1 MAVDNFFIVAGISF
15 VCYIE
20 NMKRLASF
28 AREIT
33 KKEIRLV
40 SCVAIFLAILIL
52 RNFIE
57 QFIALT
63 SPVTPEEAV
72 IELAHNLFFFSLT
85 YLLIWIF
92 ISLVL
97 KTKPQKLA
105 YLFVWSFLLMLLPP
119 LIDMART
126 GGEIFWSFYLLGGP
140 KELFGYFV
148 SIFGNLPSGIVYFG
162 TKITF
167 LLAIGLISAF
177 VFLRTKDWAKT
188 AFSAVGTYIVLF
200 FMGAFPS
207 VFFFVFNFFSGKM
220 AVSDIQGFHIAQFF
234 GASGKLWGINFES
247 LKYAFA
253 WKLDIIYFP
262 FLVLLLSAL
271 FYLISREKLAAVLK
285 NYRYPQV
292 VYHSGLFLAG
302 LGLGIL
308 AYPGNFELT
317 LFSVGAVFALLISVW
332 LAWFAS
338 VVVNDIYDF
347 EIDAIS
353 NPERPLQKG
362 VLQPK
367 EYAELGITCFL
378 LSLLGGL
385 TLGFPFAAL
394 LLAYQILAWF
404 YSAPPYR
411 LKKFPFLATFTSSL
425 ALLMI
430 LFLGYILAAD
440 DQSIHSLSWKISLL
454 LLIAYTISLPIKDF
468 KDIAGDKAG
477 EIWTVPVIF
486 GEKKG
491 RLIVAANLF
500 ISYMLSVFF
509 LNELNLFLWAV
520 IFGTLTFLVVNSPKI
535 KPRQLFWPVLGL
547 VFVYGVILVRVV
559 FL

>member
-1 MAVDNFFIVAGISF
+1 MGVDNFFMFAGMIF

-20 NMKRLASF
+20 TMKRLAIF
-28 AREIT
+28 VEKIT
-33 KKEIRLV
+33 EKEVGLNQCVLV
-40 SCVAIFLAILIL
+40 FLSVLAI

-63 SPVTPEEAV
+63 SPVTPEESA
-72 IELAHNLFFFSLT
+72 IELSHNLFFFSLA
-85 YLLIWIF
+85 YLLIWMF

-97 KTKPQKLA
+97 KIKPQKLA
-105 YLFVWSFLLMLLPP
+105 YLITWSFLLMLLPP
-119 LIDMART
+119 IIDMTRT
-126 GGEIFWSFYLLGGP
+126 GGEIYWSFYLLGGP
-140 KELFGYFV
+140 KDLAGYFV

-177 VFLRTKDWAKT
+177 VFLKTKNWTKT
-188 AFSAVGTYIVLF
+188 VLSGIGTYLILF

-207 VFFFVFNFFSGKM
+207 ILFFIYSLFSGKL
-220 AVSDIQGFHIAQFF
+220 AISSIQGFHIAQFF

-253 WKLDIIYFP
+253 WKLGIIYFP
-262 FLVLLLSAL
+262 FLILLLTAL
-271 FYLISREKLAAVLK
+271 FFLISREKLLATLR

-317 LFSVGAVFALLISVW
+317 LFSVAAVLTLLISVW

-362 VLQPK
+362 VFEPK
-367 EYAELGITCFL
+367 EYTELGITCFL

-385 TLGFPFAAL
+385 TLGFPFAVL
-394 LLAYQILAWF
+394 LLVYQILAWF
-404 YSAPPYR
+404 YSAPPFR
-411 LKKFPFLATFTSSL
+411 LKKFPLLATFTSAL

-430 LFLGYILAAD
+430 FFLGYILAAD
-440 DQSIHSLSWKISLL
+440 GQDIHSLSWRITLL

-468 KDIAGDKAG
+468 KDIKGDKADG
-477 EIWTVPVIF
+477 IWTIPVIF

-491 RLIVAANLF
+491 RLIVAINIF
-500 ISYMLSVFF
+500 TSYVLSVFF
-509 LNELNLFLWAV
+509 LNEMKLFFWAV
-520 IFGTLTFLVVNSPKI
+520 IFGGLTFWVVVSPKT
-535 KPRQLFWPVLGL
+535 KPRQLFWPVLFL
-547 VFVYGVILVRVV
+547 VFVYGLILVKIV